1 MPVAQINRAQSAIN
15 TIVNNSVVMAKLVAS
30 GQASA
35 RELLQSCIAQINA
48 IDSQVDAFI
57 DKTFERALLE
67 ADAGGC

>member
-35 RELLQSCIAQINA
+35 GESLQSCIAQINA
-48 IDSQVDAFI
+48 IDAQVDAFI